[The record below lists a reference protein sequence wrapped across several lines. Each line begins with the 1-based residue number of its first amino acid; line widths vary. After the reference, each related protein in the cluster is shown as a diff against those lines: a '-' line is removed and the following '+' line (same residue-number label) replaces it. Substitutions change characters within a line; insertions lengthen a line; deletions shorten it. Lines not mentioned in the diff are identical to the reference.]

1 MYVRMNFTR
10 VLIALKCFQRQ
21 CRDIYRRLMNLR
33 ANRDSVQVEAN
44 DNVLV
49 ETSGL
54 DEALKVC
61 LCYTMHMPLF
71 C

>member
-1 MYVRMNFTR
+1 MSSK
-10 VLIALKCFQRQ
+10 A
-21 CRDIYRRLMNLR
+21 
-33 ANRDSVQVEAN
+33 ARDSVQTEAN

-61 LCYTMHMPLF
+61 LCYPMSLHCPSVVDF
-71 C
+71 RCRK

>member
-1 MYVRMNFTR
+1 MT
-10 VLIALKCFQRQ
+10 LKST
-21 CRDIYRRLMNLR
+21 
-33 ANRDSVQVEAN
+33 RDSIQIEAN
-44 DNVLV
+44 ETVLV

-61 LCYTMHMPLF
+61 LCYTMPLHMPLF

>member
-1 MYVRMNFTR
+1 
-10 VLIALKCFQRQ
+10 
-21 CRDIYRRLMNLR
+21 MNLK
-33 ANRDSVQVEAN
+33 ATRDSVQMEAN
-44 DNVLV
+44 ETVLV

-61 LCYTMHMPLF
+61 LRNTMVLHMPPF

>member
-1 MYVRMNFTR
+1 
-10 VLIALKCFQRQ
+10 
-21 CRDIYRRLMNLR
+21 MNLK
-33 ANRDSVQVEAN
+33 ATRDSVQMEAN
-44 DNVLV
+44 DKVLV

-61 LCYTMHMPLF
+61 LCYAMPLHMPLF

>member
-1 MYVRMNFTR
+1 MS
-10 VLIALKCFQRQ
+10 LK
-21 CRDIYRRLMNLR
+21 
-33 ANRDSVQVEAN
+33 ATRDSVQTEAN

-61 LCYTMHMPLF
+61 LCYPMPPHYPNIIDF
-71 C
+71 

>member
-1 MYVRMNFTR
+1 
-10 VLIALKCFQRQ
+10 
-21 CRDIYRRLMNLR
+21 MNLR
-33 ANRDSVQVEAN
+33 ITRDSVQTEAN
-44 DNVLV
+44 DTVLV

-61 LCYTMHMPLF
+61 LLHNAIHMPRL